1 MPEKHY
7 YQTLGVSENASQEDI
22 KKAYRKLAM
31 KYHPDRNPG
40 NQEAEAKFKDVSEA
54 YAVLSDPDKRKQY
67 DTFGAEGFQ
76 NRFSQ
81 EDIFRDFDFGSIFR
95 EFGFRGGQN
104 QNIFTQFF
112 GGPGA
117 SCFKNRGP
125 TQRQHYGGGFGGQGR
140 GVKGQDLI
148 YELSL
153 TLEEAAKTTEKTISY
168 RSRGRQEQVSVKIP
182 AGVSTGKRLRL
193 SGKGEPGSY
202 GGPAGDMFIQIRVLD
217 HPTFRREGDDLYLTR
232 KILYSEAVNGTEVE
246 VPTLDGKT
254 LRLKVP
260 SGTQPNA
267 RLRMKGYGMP
277 RMSGGGKG
285 DAYIQIAIEVPKKLN
300 RKQKDAIKKLAEAG
314 L

>member
-1 MPEKHY
+1 MPEKPY
-7 YQTLGVSENASQEDI
+7 YKTLGVSENASQEDI

-54 YAVLSDPDKRKQY
+54 YAVLSDPEKRKQY

-112 GGPGA
+112 GGQGA
-117 SCFKNRGP
+117 SSFKGRGP
-125 TQRQHYGGGFGGQGR
+125 TQRQHHGGGFGGKAR

-168 RSRGRQEQVSVKIP
+168 MSHGKQEQVSVKIP

-193 SGKGEPGSY
+193 SGKGEPSPY

-217 HPTFRREGDDLYLTR
+217 HPTFRREGNDLYTTR
-232 KILYSEAVNGTEVE
+232 EILYSEAVNGTEVE

-260 SGTQPNA
+260 SGTQPHA

-277 RMSGGGKG
+277 RMNGGGKG
-285 DAYIQIAIEVPKKLN
+285 DAYVQITVKVPKKLN
-300 RKQKDAIKKLAEAG
+300 RKQKDVMKKLAEAG

>member
-7 YQTLGVSENASQEDI
+7 YQTLGVSENASQEEI
-22 KKAYRKLAM
+22 KRAYRKLAM
-31 KYHPDRNPG
+31 QYHPDRNPG
-40 NQEAEAKFKDVSEA
+40 NKEAESKFKDVSEA
-54 YAVLSDPDKRKQY
+54 YAVLSDPEKRKQY
-67 DTFGAEGFQ
+67 DTFGAAGFQ

-104 QNIFTQFF
+104 SNIFTQFF
-112 GGPGA
+112 GGGGP
-117 SCFKNRGP
+117 SSFKGRGP

-168 RSRGRQEQVSVKIP
+168 ASRGKQEQVSVKIP

-193 SGKGEPGSY
+193 SGKGGPGPY

-217 HPTFRREGDDLYLTR
+217 HPTFRREGDDLYLSR
-232 KILYSEAVNGTEVE
+232 EILFSEAVNGTEVE

-260 SGTQPNA
+260 PGTQPNA
-267 RLRMKGYGMP
+267 KLRMKGYGMP
-277 RMSGGGKG
+277 RMNGRGKG
-285 DAYIQIAIEVPKKLN
+285 DAYAQIAVKVPRKLN
-300 RKQKDAIKKLAEAG
+300 RKQKEALKKLAEAG

>member
-1 MPEKHY
+1 MPEKNY
-7 YQTLGVSENASQEDI
+7 YQTLGVSENASQEEI
-22 KKAYRKLAM
+22 KRAYRKLAM
-31 KYHPDRNPG
+31 KYHPDHNPG
-40 NQEAEAKFKDVSEA
+40 DTQAEARFKEVSEA
-54 YAVLSDPDKRKQY
+54 YAVLSDPEKRKQY

-104 QNIFTQFF
+104 SNIFTQFF

-117 SCFKNRGP
+117 SYFKGRGP
-125 TQRQHYGGGFGGQGR
+125 SQRQHYSGGFGGPR
-140 GVKGQDLI
+140 REVKGQDLI

-168 RSRGRQEQVSVKIP
+168 TSRGRQEQVSVKIP

-193 SGKGEPGSY
+193 SGKGQPGPH

-217 HPTFRREGDDLYLTR
+217 HPMFRREGDDLYVTR
-232 KILYSEAVNGTEVE
+232 EILFSEAVNGTEIE

-260 SGTQPNA
+260 AGTQPNA

-277 RMSGGGKG
+277 RMNGSGKG
-285 DAYIQIAIEVPKKLN
+285 NAYVQIAVKVPKKLN
-300 RKQKDAIKKLAEAG
+300 RKQKEAVKKLAEAG